1 MEKIEEYAQII
12 VSVLEEYQSIKPFN
26 ESIEKLV
33 LVDSA
38 NHHYQLIYSGWQ
50 DKQFIHFIVFHFQ
63 IKPDGKV
70 WLLVNQ
76 TDIKIAEELVERGVP
91 KSDIVLG
98 FQPPQYRQFT
108 EYAAA

>member
-1 MEKIEEYAQII
+1 MEKIKKYEQII
-12 VSVLEEYQSIKPFN
+12 LSVLETYKAIKPFN
-26 ESIEKLV
+26 ESIEKFILI
-33 LVDSA
+33 DE
-38 NHHYQLIYSGWQ
+38 NQHHYQLIYSGWQ
-50 DKQFIHFIVFHFQ
+50 GIQFVHFIVFHFQ
-63 IKPDGKV
+63 IKEDGKV

-76 TDIKIAEELVERGVP
+76 TDIKIAEELVERGIP

>member
-1 MEKIEEYAQII
+1 MQKIEKYEQII
-12 VSVLEEYQSIKPFN
+12 LSVLEEYKAIKPFN
-26 ESIEKLV
+26 EAIEKWV
-33 LVDSA
+33 IADTEH
-38 NHHYQLIYSGWQ
+38 HHYQLLYSGWQ
-50 DKQFIHFIVFHFQ
+50 GMQFVHFIVFHFQ
-63 IKPDGKV
+63 IKSDGKV

-76 TDIKIAEELVERGVP
+76 TDVKIAEELVERGIP